1 MDANGTRTGS
11 EGAAEAADRGRRRR
25 RDSGEENVRYFMPKS
40 GSSAE
45 RPELG
50 QEMAGEGEALVQAFR
65 SGQVFYTVAAWRAT
79 TEIDGSEAKIVK
91 QAAVRT

>member
-1 MDANGTRTGS
+1 
-11 EGAAEAADRGRRRR
+11 
-25 RDSGEENVRYFMPKS
+25 
-40 GSSAE
+40 
-45 RPELG
+45 
-50 QEMAGEGEALVQAFR
+50 MAGEGEALVQAFR